1 MTTTTSGS
9 TSERWL
15 NYVNGQWIEADS
27 GKTISVVNPSTLAE
41 IATVPDS
48 GEAETK
54 AAIEAAHTA
63 FQSWSTLS
71 AYERS
76 DMLMRWY
83 HLLMRH
89 QEDLARTMTAEQGK
103 PLSEARGEIAYA
115 ASFISW
121 YAEEAKRLYGDIIP
135 ATSSAKRMFVLR
147 QPVGVV
153 AAITPWNFP
162 AAMITRKVGPA
173 LAAGCTCI
181 VKPAEQTPL
190 TALYMAKLAEEAGI
204 PAGVL
209 NIVTGEASVIGD
221 TLFAD
226 SRVAKVT
233 FTGSTEVGKHI
244 MRASA
249 DTMKKISLELG
260 GHAPVIV
267 LDDADAELAAEQ
279 TLLSKFRNAGQT
291 CVCANRIYVQK
302 GIRPAF
308 EKLLADKIRALKV
321 GDGMDPDSAIGP
333 VIDEDGLNKIQRH
346 VSDAVERGAAVI
358 TGGSRREVPKHAGYF
373 FEPTL
378 LTGVDSSMLIMKEE
392 TFGPVAPI
400 VEFTDPDDAVR
411 QANDSPYGLASY
423 VFTSNIN
430 HAIRLAERL
439 QYGIVGVNDGLPSS
453 AQAPFGGMKESGL
466 GREGGKYGIEE
477 YVEIKYISLGLY

>member
-1 MTTTTSGS
+1 MTTTTSG
-9 TSERWL
+9 TASEQWL
-15 NYVNGQWIEADS
+15 NYVNGRWIQSES
-27 GKTISVVNPSTLAE
+27 GRTIPVVNPSTLRE
-41 IATVPDS
+41 MATVPDS
-48 GEAETK
+48 GAAETK
-54 AAIEAAHTA
+54 AAIEAAHNA
-63 FQSWSTLS
+63 FQTWSTLS

-76 DMLMRWY
+76 DILMRWY
-83 HLLMRH
+83 HLMMSH
-89 QEDLARTMTAEQGK
+89 QEGLAKTMTAEQGK
-103 PLSEARGEIAYA
+103 PLAEAKGEIAYA

-135 ATSSAKRMFVLR
+135 ATTSGKRMFVLR

-226 SRVAKVT
+226 PRVAKVT

-267 LDDADAELAAEQ
+267 LDDADVELAAEQ

-302 GIRPAF
+302 GIRAAF
-308 EKLLADKIRALKV
+308 ENLLADKIRALKV

-333 VIDEDGLNKIQRH
+333 VIDEDGLNKIQKH
-346 VSDAVERGAAVI
+346 VTDAVERGATVI
-358 TGGSRREVPKHAGYF
+358 TGGSRKEVPRHAGYF

>member
-9 TSERWL
+9 ASECWL

-27 GKTISVVNPSTLAE
+27 GKTISVVNPSTLGE

-54 AAIEAAHTA
+54 AAIEAAHAA

-76 DMLMRWY
+76 DILMRWY

-89 QEDLARTMTAEQGK
+89 QEDLAETMTAEQGK
-103 PLSEARGEIAYA
+103 PLSEAKGEITYA

-135 ATSSAKRMFVLR
+135 ATSSGKRMFVLR

-267 LDDADAELAAEQ
+267 LDDADVELAAEQ

-302 GIRPAF
+302 GIRAAF
-308 EKLLADKIRALKV
+308 ENLLADKIRALKV

-333 VIDEDGLNKIQRH
+333 VIDEDGLNKIQKH
-346 VSDAVERGAAVI
+346 VSDAVERGATVI
-358 TGGSRREVPKHAGYF
+358 TGGSRKEVPEHAGYF

-378 LTGVDSSMLIMKEE
+378 LTGVTGSMLIMKEE

-411 QANDSPYGLASY
+411 QANDSPFGLASY

>member
-1 MTTTTSGS
+1 MTMTTSGS

-27 GKTISVVNPSTLAE
+27 FKTISVVNPSTLGE

-54 AAIEAAHTA
+54 AAIEAAHAA

-89 QEDLARTMTAEQGK
+89 QEDLAETMTAEQGK
-103 PLSEARGEIAYA
+103 PLSEAKGEIAYA

-135 ATSSAKRMFVLR
+135 ATSSGKRMFVLR

-267 LDDADAELAAEQ
+267 LDDADVELAAEQ

-302 GIRPAF
+302 GIRAAF
-308 EKLLADKIRALKV
+308 ENLLADKIRALKV

-333 VIDEDGLNKIQRH
+333 VIDEDGLNKIQKH
-346 VSDAVERGAAVI
+346 VSDAVERGATVI
-358 TGGSRREVPKHAGYF
+358 TGGSRKEVPEHAGYF

-378 LTGVDSSMLIMKEE
+378 LTGVTGSMLIMKEE

-411 QANDSPYGLASY
+411 QANDSPFGLASY